1 MFWTELVSWVG
12 NVILKW
18 LKVYREITNVTIT
31 QSNGFVI
38 AKKWKNSIHKY
49 LKVSDRICVFKLQLK
64 VSSEVKDGL
73 YQSQPISDTPI
84 KISKLTTKK
93 WTFEKVNP
101 KARHI
106 INIINLYAPTSKR
119 VKQFPDEIQN
129 MYNDHNKLCKE
140 MDITMSTL
148 IAGDFN
154 TKIGKKNR
162 SENLTGQSS
171 RRRRND
177 SASKLA

>member
-1 MFWTELVSWVG
+1 M
-12 NVILKW
+12 
-18 LKVYREITNVTIT
+18 
-31 QSNGFVI
+31 
-38 AKKWKNSIHKY
+38 
-49 LKVSDRICVFKLQLK
+49 
-64 VSSEVKDGL
+64 
-73 YQSQPISDTPI
+73 
-84 KISKLTTKK
+84 
-93 WTFEKVNP
+93 NP

-148 IAGDFN
+148 IAEDFN

-162 SENLTGQSS
+162 SENFTGQSS